1 MTKIKTI
8 IFALCLGMVA
18 SQCYANRTNNEKN
31 DGVPI
36 TITKTVGHGT
46 DDRSSSISASIDGH
60 NLTVNFLS
68 DIGHVWI
75 KITDEAGVTLE
86 IEYIETPTGYLYY
99 MPSAG
104 HYVLVITL
112 SDSDE
117 YEGEFDVTE

>member
-1 MTKIKTI
+1 MKKKLFLI
-8 IFALCLGMVA
+8 ICLLGTLGWGTA
-18 SQCYANRTNNEKN
+18 SNIISN
-31 DGVPI
+31 DGI
-36 TITKTVGHGT
+36 TIRASHLGGVDK
-46 DDRSSSISASIDGH
+46 SSSISASIDGH

-112 SDSDE
+112 SDGDE

>member
-1 MTKIKTI
+1 MTKFKTI
-8 IFALCLGMVA
+8 IFALCLTIVV
-18 SQCYANRTNNEKN
+18 SLCYANHINYKKA

-36 TITKTVGHGT
+36 TISKST
-46 DDRSSSISASIDGH
+46 DFGGCDRSSSISASIDGH

-112 SDSDE
+112 SDGDE

>member
-1 MTKIKTI
+1 MKKK
-8 IFALCLGMVA
+8 LCLTLCLLGVLSMGT
-18 SQCYANRTNNEKN
+18 ANKIISN
-31 DGVPI
+31 DGI
-36 TITKTVGHGT
+36 TIRAAHGVEN
-46 DDRSSSISASIDGH
+46 DRSSSISASIDGH

-112 SDSDE
+112 SDGDE

>member
-1 MTKIKTI
+1 MMKKLFFVICLLGALGWGTANNI
-8 IFALCLGMVA
+8 I
-18 SQCYANRTNNEKN
+18 SN
-31 DGVPI
+31 DNI
-36 TITKTVGHGT
+36 TIRANSTNGN
-46 DDRSSSISASIDGH
+46 DRSSSISASIDGH

-112 SDSDE
+112 SDGDE

>member
-1 MTKIKTI
+1 MKKKITLIVCLFFSIGCVFANNLI
-8 IFALCLGMVA
+8 I
-18 SQCYANRTNNEKN
+18 N
-31 DGVPI
+31 DGISVMA
-36 TITKTVGHGT
+36 T
-46 DDRSSSISASIDGH
+46 SSTGNDKSSFISASIDGH

-86 IEYIETPTGYLYY
+86 IEYIETPRGYLYY

-112 SDSDE
+112 SDGDE